1 MDDISEPEDNS
12 MPMQM
17 DQRRA
22 KKVKTK
28 RSRGDQGDDGALSN
42 EYSHLSVSERTVQ
55 MKREE
60 LIEKYQDP

>member
-1 MDDISEPEDNS
+1 

>member
-1 MDDISEPEDNS
+1 
-12 MPMQM
+12 M

-22 KKVKTK
+22 KKGKRASTK
-28 RSRGDQGDDGALSN
+28 RSKGDQGDDGALSN